1 MTAVQGGDRRRSG
14 RLQWWIAGT
23 VVTALVA
30 TVAVIASGYDA
41 RQTPREEPGV
51 WVARESGQYA
61 RVNTDTGELDLVR
74 KISDPSGI
82 LQSGARGAMLS
93 NGNGRAWALDPS
105 SPVDLDAK
113 PAGGS
118 AAPAAG
124 SKPAAQPAANESGAE
139 TGSAESVRMP
149 EGTRDI
155 VSAGRFVA
163 IRTEA
168 GAVYAGELAP
178 AESTEA
184 GDGGSDGRSSS
195 DTGDLERRLSS
206 LVRIDP
212 LSDGKKAASGSEDT
226 GYRAAAITLTAA
238 GVLGAYSNADGSVL
252 RFDVAAGEP
261 MGKAEQVP
269 GAASKLQTPQL
280 ALFGDDWAL
289 FDGESGRLWRSGGG
303 ETSLKLEGA
312 GVLQASLDP
321 DERRRIA
328 AAAKRGGQSA
338 ASDAILVAD
347 TGGLLA
353 VPAGGGA
360 ARRILQA
367 NGAPAQPV
375 AVGNAVY
382 GAWLGQRSGTM
393 WSSDSG
399 DTALDLDDAARESGD
414 LQPSIRSN
422 GSRAVLNEMRTG
434 MLWTLPEGRLIPLS
448 QWSISDP
455 PKQDRGSVVVTDV
468 TEQQPPTA
476 VDDAFGVRANAS
488 APLPVLLND
497 FDPNKRDVLTIVP
510 DSIGASGLPKSFG
523 ALELMPDGQS
533 LMVRVAAGA
542 TGTATFRY
550 RVTDGALT
558 SNPATVTLR
567 VAPNSENTGPA
578 WCPVDGCRREWRVP
592 ALAPGGTLVV
602 PLLDGWVDP
611 EGDVMTLTA
620 VEPLRKEDP
629 LRAMVTAD
637 GRLALRH
644 TDPNAGAAEMTLR
657 VTVSD
662 SRGKQ
667 TRKNL
672 SVAVQPGAPAEFT
685 PSATSVRVGQTMTVR
700 PLDRVA
706 GGSGSYALL
715 DATSP
720 SPNLRVTPHAS
731 NGTIDLQATQAGS
744 TTVTVMVRDTATGS
758 EVTGQLRVTATPVGP
773 PLALPELRAFV
784 RPLTD
789 TTVEILDAIP
799 GAGSRSLAVRSAK
812 AEGGELQASVIDH
825 SQVHVSGSTP
835 DGAPGRIGAVDVTVA
850 EGGTTATGKL
860 TVFQVAANAPSGVI
874 AVADTATVRAGSV
887 VDIRVLDNDVAA
899 PGERLVLQ
907 PEIVGSGTKGELAF
921 ASGNV
926 LRYLAPKKPG
936 TYRLSYTAYGASD
949 PTSGDVGAVIVTVL
963 PTGSNREPQPP
974 ALTARVGL
982 GSTAQVAVPLSGID
996 PDGDR
1001 VRLVGVQAEA
1011 DSGVVASVNE
1021 TGTGLTLS
1029 AAAGAKPGTKQL
1041 KYTVIDPAGA
1051 RGTGKLSVVVLE
1063 GSDAAG
1069 IVATTDSLRVSP
1081 GGDPVVVNPLDNDV
1095 DQSGGALALTSVT
1108 PNLPGGEASAA
1119 YRELAAR
1126 LDLSKLKQGRVSVQ
1140 PGRELGTV
1148 SYRYTVRSDKTRSTA
1163 DGLIVVHTSE
1173 HVGAQAPS
1181 VSDTVLNV
1189 RDRSDLASKG
1199 VDVLTGKA
1207 RWATGDVS
1215 KLKLSL
1221 WGESTGDYRVKGSR
1235 ILGQYRSGGDTVI
1248 FKLSGTDA
1256 SGKQVATYGLLVV
1269 LPLDELPLTLKTGLK
1284 PLSVDENQQ
1293 VEADATDL
1301 VDIGSGDR
1309 VELKRGSFSVGRSQA
1324 SCQAVSGDRLRY
1336 SAGGEAPWND
1346 TCLIEARLVGQ
1357 ERWTSLPVPVVIV
1370 PKQPVAQAQALTRT
1384 VDPGTTQTIEL
1395 TDMVTWEGGRK
1406 GDTGKLTFDPSG
1418 STPLFEVQKTGSSL
1432 RVTAR
1437 ADAVPGS
1444 QEAMSVGISG
1454 AGDSRAPLTLQ
1465 VGQAPKDLPRGGTVA
1480 LQCTVGSAC
1489 QTQLVGVA
1497 GEHDPFAGKSG
1508 GGLKLVGV
1516 SGDSCA
1522 FGSFSRVGD
1531 SGISV
1536 SWPNARGIGGTCRV
1550 GFTVRDAQGRSGEGT
1565 VEFDAQGLPG
1575 TPSIQQTGYTANSAS
1590 FTVTLGAQQA
1600 HPAVSGVTLSGG
1612 GSTSCTAV
1620 GSATY
1625 QCTADG
1631 LSNGQKHQFTAQAV
1645 NGVGSSQASTAVT
1658 AWAYSPPKPPT
1669 VQASPLEDRQNRN
1682 SAKGSVRVVV
1692 SEVSRDTKQIRLQRI
1707 GGDTETVEV
1716 GPGQSTFTRDFRDL
1730 AAGSTAGFTA
1740 TPVTGFDVPNIGGG
1754 NSTGTPGSDETT
1766 VIGAPAISSVTLVS
1780 TGDSSA
1786 RVNYSGTE
1794 GATATYTISK
1804 GSLQDPPDC
1813 LAGGGQNEPDFGGL
1827 RKYSL
1832 LRGMVCLRSAYGMN
1846 SAVSDA
1852 KFIGS
1857 ELRAPRVTYT
1867 ILAAPADTSDGGV
1880 LYDFAKNGDKPALD
1894 IQGAENDTKLIY
1906 SNTGTEAFSLDP
1918 ASATEFKVKQCY
1930 GDNPCSAESI
1940 VRWKNAPTTVTA
1952 KPNGQCIALTSG
1964 SAGNPSSDEL
1974 KTYLTISAAAAPDA
1988 TVKAGAPANGL
1999 LPLTITWGGSFQSL
2013 QQATINVCTT
2023 P

>member
-1 MTAVQGGDRRRSG
+1 MTSTASGERRGPR
-14 RLQWWIAGT
+14 RLQWWIAGG

-74 KISDPSGI
+74 KVSDPSGI
-82 LQSGARGAMLS
+82 IQSGGRGAVLS
-93 NGNGRAWALDPS
+93 NGNGRAWSLDPS
-105 SPVDLDAK
+105 NPVDLDVK
-113 PAGGS
+113 PATTGGE
-118 AAPAAG
+118 PAAT
-124 SKPAAQPAANESGAE
+124 SAQPASNQSAQSQD
-139 TGSAESVRMP
+139 SAESVRMP

-163 IRTEA
+163 IRTES

-178 AESTEA
+178 SEAEDLGANAATA
-184 GDGGSDGRSSS
+184 NTA
-195 DTGDLERRLSS
+195 DTADLERRLSS
-206 LVRIDP
+206 LVRVDP
-212 LSDGKKAASGSEDT
+212 SGEGQKKPSAGADA
-226 GYRAAAITLTAA
+226 GYRATAITLTSA
-238 GVLGAYSNADGSVL
+238 GVIGAYSSADGSVL
-252 RFDVAAGEP
+252 RFDIAAGEP
-261 MGKAEQVP
+261 VGRADQVP
-269 GAASKLQTPQL
+269 DAAGKLQSPQL
-280 ALFGDDWAL
+280 ALLGDDWVL
-289 FDGESGRLWRSGGG
+289 LDGESGRLWRSGGG
-303 ETSLKLEGA
+303 QTTVKLEGS
-312 GVLQASLDP
+312 GVLQGSLDP
-321 DERRRIA
+321 EQRKRVSAGERRSGQDA
-328 AAAKRGGQSA
+328 AV
-338 ASDAILVAD
+338 DAVLIAD

-353 VPAGGGA
+353 VSSGGTA
-360 ARRILQA
+360 KRVLQA
-367 NGAPAQPV
+367 SGAPAQPT
-375 AVGNAVY
+375 AVEGAVY
-382 GAWLGQRSGTM
+382 AAWLGQRSGTL
-393 WSSDSG
+393 WNSNEG
-399 DTALDLDDAARESGD
+399 DKPLAFDDAARESGD
-414 LQPSIRSN
+414 LQPTIRSN

-434 MLWTLPEGRLIPLS
+434 MLWTLPDGKRIPLS

-468 TEQQPPTA
+468 TDQQPPTA
-476 VDDAFGVRANAS
+476 VNDTFGVRAGAS

-497 FDPNKRDVLTIVP
+497 FDPNRRDVLTIVP
-510 DSIGASGLPKSFG
+510 DSLTASSLPKPFG
-523 ALELMPDGQS
+523 SLELMPDGQS
-533 LMVRVAAGA
+533 LMVRVAAKA
-542 TGTATFRY
+542 SGTATFTY

-567 VAPNSENTGPA
+567 VAPEAENTAPA

-592 ALAPGGTLVV
+592 PLAPGGTLVA

-611 EGDVMTLTA
+611 EGDVMTLTG

-657 VTVSD
+657 VTVTD

-672 SVAVQPGAPAEFT
+672 GVSVQPGAAAEFT
-685 PSATSVRVGQTMTVR
+685 ASAATVRVGQTMTLQ
-700 PLDRVA
+700 PLERVA
-706 GGSGSYALL
+706 GGSGSFALL

-720 SPNLRVTPHAS
+720 SPNLRVTSHTS
-731 NGTIDLQATQAGS
+731 NGTIDLQAAQAGS
-744 TTVTVMVRDTATGS
+744 TTVSVMVRDTGTGS
-758 EVTGQLRVTATPVGP
+758 EVTGQLRVTATPAGP

-799 GAGSRSLAVRSAK
+799 GAGSRALAVQSAK
-812 AEGGELQASVIDH
+812 AGGGELQASVIDH
-825 SQVHVSGSTP
+825 SKVHVSGSTP
-835 DGAPGRIGAVDVTVA
+835 DGGPGRIGAVDVAVA
-850 EGGTTATGKL
+850 EGSTTATGKL

-963 PTGSNREPQPP
+963 PTGSNRDPQPA
-974 ALTARVGL
+974 ALTARVAAGA
-982 GSTAQVAVPLSGID
+982 TAQVTVPLSGVD

-1001 VRLVGVQAEA
+1001 VRLTGVQTEEG
-1011 DSGVVASVNE
+1011 SGIVATLNDTV
-1021 TGTGLTLS
+1021 TGIEVS
-1029 AAAGAKPGTKQL
+1029 AATGAKSGTKQL
-1041 KYTVIDPAGA
+1041 KYTVVDPSGA
-1051 RGTGKLSVVVLE
+1051 RGTGKLGVVVLPE
-1063 GSDAAG
+1063 QEAAG
-1069 IVATTDSLRVSP
+1069 IVATTDSLRVGP
-1081 GGDPVVVNPLDNDV
+1081 GGDAVVLSPLDNDV
-1095 DQSGGALALTSVT
+1095 DQSGGTLELTSVT
-1108 PNLPGGEASAA
+1108 PNLPGGKTNPA
-1119 YRELAAR
+1119 YRALAGR
-1126 LDLSKLKQGRVSVQ
+1126 LDLSEMKQGRVSIE
-1140 PGRELGTV
+1140 PGRELGTD
-1148 SYRYTVRSDKTRSTA
+1148 SFRYTVRSSKTKSTA
-1163 DGLIVVHTSE
+1163 DGLIVVQTSE
-1173 HVGAQAPS
+1173 HVGAQAPA

-1189 RDRSDLASKG
+1189 RDRADLASKG
-1199 VDVLTGKA
+1199 VDVLTGKT

-1215 KLKLSL
+1215 KLKLSI
-1221 WGESTGDYRVKGSR
+1221 WGSRAADYRVKGSR
-1235 ILGQYRSGGDTVI
+1235 ILGQYRAEGDTVV

-1256 SGKQVATYGLLVV
+1256 SGKQVATYGLLLI
-1269 LPLDELPLTLKTGLK
+1269 LPLDELPLTLKPGLK
-1284 PLSVDENQQ
+1284 PLTVDENQQ
-1293 VEADATDL
+1293 TEVDVADL
-1301 VDIGSGDR
+1301 VDVGPSDR
-1309 VELKRGSFSVGRSQA
+1309 VELRKGSFAVGRAQA

-1336 SAGGEAPWND
+1336 SAGGEAPWTD
-1346 TCLIEARLVGQ
+1346 SCLIEARLVGQ
-1357 ERWTSLPVPVVIV
+1357 DRWTALPVPVVIV

-1384 VDPGTTQTIEL
+1384 VDPGATQTISL

-1406 GDTGKLTFDPSG
+1406 GDTGKLSFAESGGTSLFD
-1418 STPLFEVQKTGSSL
+1418 LQQNGSSL

-1437 ADAVPGS
+1437 ADAVPGT
-1444 QEAMSVGISG
+1444 QETVSIAVSG

-1465 VGQAPKDLPRGGTVA
+1465 VGQAPRDLPRGGTVA
-1480 LQCTVGSAC
+1480 LQCTVGSSC
-1489 QTQLVGVA
+1489 QAQLVGVA
-1497 GEHDPFAGKSG
+1497 GEHDPFAGKTG
-1508 GGLKLVGV
+1508 GGLKLASVN
-1516 SGDSCA
+1516 GDSCT

-1550 GFTVRDAQGRSGEGT
+1550 GFTVRDAQGRTGEGT

-1575 TPSIQQTGYTANSAS
+1575 TPSIQQTGYTASSAS

-1612 GSTSCTAV
+1612 GSGSCTAV
-1620 GSATY
+1620 GPATY

-1645 NGVGSSQASTAVT
+1645 NAVGSSQASTAVT
-1658 AWAYSPPKPPT
+1658 AWAYSPPRTPT
-1669 VQASPLEDRQNRN
+1669 VEASPLEDRQNRN
-1682 SAKGSVRVVV
+1682 SGKGAVRVVV
-1692 SEVSRDTKQIRLQRI
+1692 SDVSKDTKQIRLQRI

-1716 GPGQSTFTRDFRDL
+1716 RPEQSTFSRDFRDL

-1754 NSTGTPGSDETT
+1754 NTTGTPGSDETT

-1780 TGDSSA
+1780 TGDNSA
-1786 RVNYSGTE
+1786 RINYSGTE

-1852 KFIGS
+1852 KFIGN

-1867 ILAAPADTSDGGV
+1867 ILAAPTAVNDGV
-1880 LYDFAKNGDKPALD
+1880 IYDVAKNQDGTPQLD
-1894 IQGAENDTKLIY
+1894 VQSAESDTKLIY
-1906 SNTGTEAFSLDP
+1906 SNTGTEEFALDP
-1918 ASATEFKVKQCY
+1918 ASAAEFKVKQCY
-1930 GDNPCSAESI
+1930 GDSPCSAEAN
-1940 VRWKNAPTTVTA
+1940 VRWRNAPTVVTA
-1952 KPNGQCIALTSG
+1952 KPNGQCLPLTNG
-1964 SAGNPSSDEL
+1964 SVGNPSSDEL
-1974 KTYLTISAAAAPDA
+1974 KTHLTISAAAAPDA
-1988 TVKAGAPANGL
+1988 TVKAGTPANGL
-1999 LPLTITWGGSFQSL
+1999 IPVTITWGGSFQAL
-2013 QQATINVCTT
+2013 QQATLNVCTT